1 MKNWFEQNNE
11 FETQGDGGIWLKS
24 KKKKKTFNASIFTK
38 HIVKT
43 TYKLVIV

>member
-11 FETQGDGGIWLKS
+11 FETQGDRGIWLKS
-24 KKKKKTFNASIFTK
+24 KKKKTFNASIFTK
-38 HIVKT
+38 HIAKT